1 MEITLLTAESAGY
14 FPYAR
19 WDVVYR
25 FLEEKYPVYPRVRFN
40 TKKIPITDKMMIE
53 IENRIYQYV
62 QKLKANRPYLT
73 VEDINQI
80 FLDPNEQTKQEIFN
94 VIEYFL
100 KDDAKNEAIMFLI
113 DYVKEHGLPENTI
126 TNEDGNYE
134 TMIRLYFEPS
144 TNTLYP
150 CLSNKPYDGDDSD
163 VYPIWEQRL
172 EYFIVHPKNYH

>member
-1 MEITLLTAESAGY
+1 MDITLLGAESAGY

-40 TKKIPITDKMMIE
+40 TKKIPITDKIMIE
-53 IENRIYQYV
+53 IENRIYKYV

-73 VEDINQI
+73 AEDINQI
-80 FLDPNEQTKQEIFN
+80 FLDPNERTKREIFD
-94 VIEYFL
+94 VIEYLLKDNAMNESIVFL
-100 KDDAKNEAIMFLI
+100 KD
-113 DYVKEHGLPENTI
+113 YVNEHGLPENTI
-126 TNEDGNYE
+126 TNEDGHYE
-134 TMIRLYFEPS
+134 TTFRLYFEPS
-144 TNTLYP
+144 ANTLHP

-163 VYPIWEQRL
+163 AYPIWEQRL